1 LWFGVQGKGGGVGI
15 ELDPLPK
22 SNSLPG
28 IERCRNMDTKAH
40 CDEDLCQKRGTFLG
54 NWGHGLP

>member
-1 LWFGVQGKGGGVGI
+1 
-15 ELDPLPK
+15 
-22 SNSLPG
+22 
-28 IERCRNMDTKAH
+28 MDTKAH